1 MSFFSLIAGQWFMDL
16 KTGSGSVSAGSPGQE
31 ADVLMKC
38 DSEDL
43 VAMFKGNLSPTM
55 AFMSGKL
62 KITGNM
68 AAAMKLEKLM
78 GQVKAKL

>member
-1 MSFFSLIAGQWFMDL
+1 MDL
-16 KTGSGSVSAGSPGQE
+16 KNGSGSVCAGQPGME
-31 ADVLMKC
+31 ADVVMKC

-43 VAMFKGNLSPTM
+43 VAMFQGKLSPTM

-68 AAAMKLEKLM
+68 GAAMKLEKLM

>member
-1 MSFFSLIAGQWFMDL
+1 M
-16 KTGSGSVSAGSPGQE
+16 V
-31 ADVLMKC
+31 MKC

-43 VAMFKGNLSPTM
+43 VAMFQGKLSPTM

-68 AAAMKLEKLM
+68 GAAMKLEKLM
-78 GQVKAKL
+78 GQVKVKLWEDTAVLCYLYSSCQFVAQFYSSLILLMLFV

>member
-1 MSFFSLIAGQWFMDL
+1 MDL
-16 KTGSGSVSAGSPGQE
+16 KNGSGSVSASSEGQE
-31 ADVLMKC
+31 ADVMMKC

-43 VAMFKGNLSPTM
+43 VAMFQGKLSPTM

-62 KITGNM
+62 KIVGNM

-78 GQVKAKL
+78 GQVKSKL